1 MMKRMAAGQFK
12 ATCLSVLDDV
22 KSTGEPVVVTKHGK
36 PVAKVVPIE
45 PQDDDIFGF
54 MAGRAKIIGDI
65 VKPAVDP
72 DEWETLEEWDSL
84 R

>member
-1 MMKRMAAGQFK
+1 MKRMAAGQFK

-65 VKPAVDP
+65 VTPAVDP